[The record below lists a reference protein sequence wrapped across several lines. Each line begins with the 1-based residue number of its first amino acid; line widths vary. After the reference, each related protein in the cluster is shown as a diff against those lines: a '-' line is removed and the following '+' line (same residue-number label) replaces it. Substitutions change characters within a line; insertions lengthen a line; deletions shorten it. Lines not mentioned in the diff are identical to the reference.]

1 MEHPLALGVDLGG
14 TKIAFTLIDKQ
25 GNVLANH
32 QQLTRV
38 ADGYKAV
45 SERMAVGIN
54 RLLEQARQPVAGI
67 GIGAPG
73 RLNLVTGNIQDATN
87 LGWGDVPL
95 VEDLRQR
102 INIDLPIW
110 LQKDTNA
117 AVLGETYYG
126 AARGC
131 KDVVLVAIGTGLG
144 VGAIVDGRI
153 LSGANTHAADIGH
166 LALDP
171 SGRQC
176 TCGLRGCTEAY
187 ISGNGLVAGLREHRV
202 DYPESPLAHEATP
215 STVAILEA
223 ALQGDSLA
231 QHVLG
236 EAADWLGKIFIYCG
250 VILNP
255 ALFVISGGL
264 GLAAADLL
272 LERAEREFRRNVLPP
287 ISEKVQIVR
296 SVVTNSAIGAAC
308 LVWDA
313 LQEDDQSWLWA
324 AD

>member
-14 TKIAFTLIDKQ
+14 TKIAFVLIDEQ

-32 QQLTRV
+32 QRLTGV
-38 ADGYKAV
+38 PDGPDAIV
-45 SERMAVGIN
+45 ERMATGIHS
-54 RLLEQARQPVAGI
+54 LLEQAHQPVAGI
-67 GIGAPG
+67 GIGSPG
-73 RLNLVTGNIQDATN
+73 HLNPVTGTVHSATN
-87 LGWGDVPL
+87 LGWCDVPL
-95 VEDLRQR
+95 VEGLRQR
-102 INIDLPIW
+102 LSIDLPIW

-131 KDVVLVAIGTGLG
+131 KDVVLVAVGTGLG

-153 LSGANTHAADIGH
+153 LLGANVHASDIGH

-171 SGRQC
+171 SGRLC
-176 TCGLRGCTEAY
+176 TCGLRGCAETY
-187 ISGNGLVAGLREHRV
+187 ISGNGLVAGVREHRAY
-202 DYPESPLAHEATP
+202 YPESPLAQQAAP
-215 STVAILEA
+215 STAAILQA
-223 ALQGDSLA
+223 ARQGDPLA
-231 QHVLG
+231 QLVLG

-255 ALFVISGGL
+255 ALFVVSGGL

-287 ISEKVQIVR
+287 ISEKIQIVR
-296 SVVTNSAIGAAC
+296 SEVTDSAIGAAC

-313 LQEDDQSWLWA
+313 LRQDD
-324 AD
+324 